1 MNLLKLIKYFLFG
14 IFILIFIALIFQYV
28 VNVKNTF
35 PEPHPFKGEFIYNPY
50 RNFDESKSRMAN
62 FHSHD
67 RNFFGNEKEAV
78 LAIQGLD
85 SLYRYL
91 GYDIIS
97 ISDYQRINY
106 YESKN
111 KWFVP
116 VYEHGFQYYKTHQLV
131 LNAKKVSW
139 LDFPFRQTLSNK
151 QFIIDQL
158 KKDTTSVITI
168 VHPIYIKAYSFRDFK
183 YLNNYNCLEIANHE
197 RHFSECYDT
206 ILSEGHPVFIM
217 ADDDGHHVT
226 EMNNVGSS
234 FNLVNCDLVRD
245 SVLYALSTGRS
256 IGVKFNLNSFTTNEE
271 KKTALLKLPE
281 IKSIAFNND
290 TLTVSLNQAV
300 KTIKF
305 IGQRGT
311 VRNKIADCSTG
322 SYFFGRHDTYIRIE
336 IECNDGTVYFLNP
349 YFRYN
354 GIKLTDYAPSI
365 NVLKTWAWR
374 SALLVILI
382 LTLIIRRYKNTCIT
396 TKK

>member
-1 MNLLKLIKYFLFG
+1 MKLFKFLRNILSG
-14 IFILIFIALIFQYV
+14 VIILILIALIFQYV
-28 VNVKNTF
+28 INVKYTF

-50 RNFDESKSRMAN
+50 RNFDMSKSRRAN

-67 RNFFGNEKEAV
+67 RKFFGNEKNATM
-78 LAIQGLD
+78 AIKGLD

-97 ISDYQRINY
+97 ISDYQSINY

-151 QFIIDQL
+151 QFVIDQL
-158 KKDTTSVITI
+158 KQDTTSVITI

-197 RHFSECYDT
+197 RLFSECYDT
-206 ILSEGHPVFIM
+206 ILSEGHPVFVM

-226 EMNNVGSS
+226 DMNNVGSS
-234 FNLVNCDLVRD
+234 FNLVNSDLLRD

-256 IGVKFNLNSFTTNEE
+256 IGVKFNLDSFTTNEE
-271 KKTALLKLPE
+271 KKTALSKLPDVKA
-281 IKSIAFNND
+281 ITFNND
-290 TLTVSLNQAV
+290 TITVSLNKPV
-300 KTIKF
+300 KAIKF

-311 VRNKIADCSTG
+311 ERKKIANCSTG
-322 SYFFGRHDTYIRIE
+322 SYFFGRNDTYIRIE
-336 IECNDGTVYFLNP
+336 IECNDGTIYFFNP
-349 YFRYN
+349 FFRFN
-354 GIKLTDYAPSI
+354 GIKLKNSTSSI
-365 NVLKTWAWR
+365 NVFQTWAWR
-374 SALLVILI
+374 MAALVILI
-382 LTLIIRRYKNTCIT
+382 LTLLIWRYKNICIA